1 MSAKGLPDELARA
14 GTRIPSFAFPE
25 QAAIAMAHAC
35 RYGRWRERPPGAV
48 PRFADVR
55 TDEAVAILADA
66 LGRKVE
72 WLAPDEVERLLVC
85 YGLRTARS
93 ERARTP
99 EEAAEAATR
108 IDGAVALKAFGPDIL
123 HKTEVGAVRLGL
135 IGRDEVEAA
144 AREIA
149 GRIEAAGLS
158 LEGFLVQEMVGPG
171 VEMLVGLAH
180 DPLFGPV
187 VAVSAGGT
195 TVELVRDVAVRVTPI
210 TDLDAR
216 DMVRS
221 LRTFPLLEGFRG
233 SPKADVAALEEVILR
248 IGALADAH
256 PSIAEMD
263 CNPVVVLTTGAV
275 IVDAR
280 VRVQEVSPQR
290 PLAARATTG

>member
-1 MSAKGLPDELARA
+1 MG
-14 GTRIPSFAFPE
+14 
-25 QAAIAMAHAC
+25 
-35 RYGRWRERPPGAV
+35 
-48 PRFADVR
+48 
-55 TDEAVAILADA
+55 
-66 LGRKVE
+66 
-72 WLAPDEVERLLVC
+72 
-85 YGLRTARS
+85 
-93 ERARTP
+93 
-99 EEAAEAATR
+99 
-108 IDGAVALKAFGPDIL
+108 
-123 HKTEVGAVRLGL
+123 LGL
-135 IGRDEVEAA
+135 NGRQEVEAA

-210 TDLDAR
+210 TDLDGR

-263 CNPVVVLTTGAV
+263 CNPVVVLTSGAV

-290 PLAARATTG
+290 PLAARATSA

>member
-1 MSAKGLPDELARA
+1 MRS
-14 GTRIPSFAFPE
+14 
-25 QAAIAMAHAC
+25 
-35 RYGRWRERPPGAV
+35 
-48 PRFADVR
+48 
-55 TDEAVAILADA
+55 DEAVAILADA
-66 LGRKVE
+66 LGRRVE
-72 WLAPDEVERLLVC
+72 WLAPDEVERLLAC

-99 EEAAEAATR
+99 EGSGEAGTR
-108 IDGAVALKAFGPDIL
+108 IGGAVALKAFGPDIL
-123 HKTEVGAVRLGL
+123 HKTEVGAVRLGVS
-135 IGRDEVEAA
+135 GREEVEAA

-171 VEMLVGLAH
+171 VEMLVGVAH

-210 TDLDAR
+210 TDLDAS

-263 CNPVVVLTTGAV
+263 CNPVVVLTSGAV

-290 PLAARATTG
+290 PLAARAATT